1 MTSSQIAEAL
11 AAPFEAKE
19 VHWLPMVLTKDESR
33 ALAVAYVD
41 ARDVMNRLDR
51 VVGIAEWQDEYQQLS
66 DGTMLCRLSIRLDG
80 EWITKCDVGGQSK
93 QPDAGDKAK
102 SAVSEAL
109 KRAAVKFG
117 IARYLYRLEQTWV
130 AYDPKKKV
138 FLQTP
143 TLPPWALPKSR
154 KAQLWAI
161 MKRAEVNY
169 GDCMEYLELG
179 PQTPF
184 TDLTPG
190 QLEQIEEYCRT
201 RKPVATATEE

>member
-1 MTSSQIAEAL
+1 MTSRQIAEAL
-11 AAPFEAKE
+11 AAPFEAQE

-80 EWITKCDVGGQSK
+80 EWITKCDVGGPSK

-130 AYDPKKKV
+130 AVMKKANV
-138 FLQTP
+138 
-143 TLPPWALPKSR
+143 S
-154 KAQLWAI
+154 
-161 MKRAEVNY
+161 Y

-201 RKPVATATEE
+201 RKPVTTATEE